1 MCGPKFCSMHH
12 SRTIDDGIAQL
23 AKEMAEKES
32 AQGAGAEAVCG
43 AGTIGRRRRLSVL
56 AETTGRCIMNC
67 SALRSGA
74 TA

>member
-32 AQGAGAEAVCG
+32 
-43 AGTIGRRRRLSVL
+43 GTPASTRSSTPVSIDRVIASV
-56 AETTGRCIMNC
+56 G
-67 SALRSGA
+67 GDD
-74 TA
+74 